1 MPVKN
6 PVKATDDVQL
16 CLACQSVFVK
26 KPDDLCAACG
36 FSFGYWDEVLGW
48 EMADFGV
55 IGELS
60 PYIPPAGYGGEG
72 KEKKD

>member
-1 MPVKN
+1 M

-26 KPDDLCAACG
+26 KPNDLCAACRSLLVVPG
-36 FSFGYWDEVLGW
+36 TKCWMG
-48 EMADFGV
+48 MADLGA

-60 PYIPPAGYGGEG
+60 PYIPPTGYGGRE
-72 KEKKD
+72 KAKKD